1 MLIFSEKSSANGCF
15 QWNYEKKIEN
25 NRNRY
30 FVNISVSPMILL
42 IIKMKKNND
51 NELLNALIEC
61 KILQEKYNTFFEYE
75 QDFRPKSCSQ
85 TKKVKK

>member
-1 MLIFSEKSSANGCF
+1 
-15 QWNYEKKIEN
+15 
-25 NRNRY
+25 
-30 FVNISVSPMILL
+30 MILL

-85 TKKVKK
+85 TKKVKKWRA